1 MGLLDKFRKIREK
14 LPDSEKKASE
24 QEEMREE
31 QHQLD
36 LKENYESDEEFEKS
50 DD

>member
-1 MGLLDKFRKIREK
+1 MGFLDKFKKIKEK
-14 LPDSEKKASE
+14 TTDSENRTSE

-36 LKENYESDEEFEKS
+36 MKKNYESDEEFEES
-50 DD
+50 ED